1 VKLTSGQMVAL
12 KLAVELALDC
22 AREHSLVF
30 YPVGT
35 WEKLQEQLLEF
46 VRGDPWETRY
56 ILSKEVEADESRES
70 L

>member
-1 VKLTSGQMVAL
+1 MKLSSGEIAAL
-12 KLAVELALDC
+12 KIALKI
-22 AREHSLVF
+22 AIEVVQKGRSLHQ
-30 YPVGT
+30 PVGT
-35 WEKLQEQLLEF
+35 WSSLLARLREF

>member
-46 VRGDPWETRY
+46 VRGDPWGTLYSIE
-56 ILSKEVEADESRES
+56 KEVEPDGS
-70 L
+70 